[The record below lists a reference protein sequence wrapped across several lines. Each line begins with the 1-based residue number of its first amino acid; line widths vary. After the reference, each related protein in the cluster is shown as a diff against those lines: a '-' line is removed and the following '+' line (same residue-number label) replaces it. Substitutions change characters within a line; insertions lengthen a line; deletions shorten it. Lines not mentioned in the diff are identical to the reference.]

1 MPARGLVRKM
11 PGPGELQP
19 ALRITAPA
27 HGKAEN
33 VTMLRTIR
41 VKDYMARRLTTLEPD
56 TEILR
61 AVRTLI
67 KNDISGAPVLDKD
80 GILVGILTEKDCM
93 RVVLNACYHSEY
105 GGTVADFMSTE
116 IEAMSPE
123 DSIVDA
129 ARRFLDKRYHRYPVL
144 DNNRL
149 VGQISRRD
157 VLRALGDAW

>member
-1 MPARGLVRKM
+1 MCITVPAC
-11 PGPGELQP
+11 GE
-19 ALRITAPA
+19 A
-27 HGKAEN
+27 GY
-33 VTMLRTIR
+33 VTVLKTIR

-56 TEILR
+56 TEILH
-61 AVRTLI
+61 AVQKLI
-67 KNDISGAPVLDKD
+67 KNDIAAAPVVDKD
-80 GILVGILTEKDCM
+80 GALVGILTEKDCM

-116 IEAMSPE
+116 VEAMSPE
-123 DSIVDA
+123 DSITDA

-157 VLRALGDAW
+157 LLRALSDVWQ